1 MSLPNAITRE
11 DFYLN
16 KIANPSDDHELPD
29 AITRTQHYLKAIAE
43 NGGGGGGDSQPF
55 IYSETER
62 EVGTWIDG
70 RPLYQITKKF
80 ENVSISANSD
90 VTLESAWGM
99 ELVYAFGFLIE
110 SENRYA
116 IPETSIRI
124 EVEGN
129 SGNLICVSKT
139 SSWSCDLYITLQY
152 TKPTVDSGT

>member
-16 KIANPSDDHELPD
+16 KIANPSDEHELPD

-43 NGGGGGGDSQPF
+43 NAGGGGGGGGVN
-55 IYSETER
+55 YSTEEQ

-99 ELVYAFGFLIE
+99 ELVHAFGFLIE

-124 EVEGN
+124 EVDGN

-152 TKPTVDSGT
+152 TKPISDSGT